1 MDVQNSI
8 NATFEDTT
16 CLRDNETILKYPV
29 YACSQVTVR
38 SAIQRRVYIWL
49 RAPIAAQRNVE
60 HELLCAKELWY
71 VARRGRVCC

>member
-1 MDVQNSI
+1 MVCEGGVVDMDVQNSI

-38 SAIQRRVYIWL
+38 STIQRRVYIWL
-49 RAPIAAQRNVE
+49 RAPIAAQRECVS
-60 HELLCAKELWY
+60 
-71 VARRGRVCC
+71 V

>member
-29 YACSQVTVR
+29 YVCSQVIVR
-38 SAIQRRVYIWL
+38 STIRQRVYIWL
-49 RAPIAAQRNVE
+49 RAPIAAQRECVSRE
-60 HELLCAKELWY
+60 DHRTEALLVGSKLLQ
-71 VARRGRVCC
+71 RM